1 MMYKHQVDECIE
13 RAKKELALYR
23 RYGRTEFIEHVQRR
37 LDSLERIREKAPKAH
52 IGARW

>member
-1 MMYKHQVDECIE
+1 MYKHHVDECIA

-23 RYGRTEFIEHVQRR
+23 RYGRTEFVEHVQRR